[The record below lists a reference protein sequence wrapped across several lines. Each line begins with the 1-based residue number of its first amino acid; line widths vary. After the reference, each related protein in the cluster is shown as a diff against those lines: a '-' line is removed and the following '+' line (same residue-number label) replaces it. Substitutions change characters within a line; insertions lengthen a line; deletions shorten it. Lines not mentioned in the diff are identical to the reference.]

1 MEILE
6 QTDGD
11 STYDAPDNRTSSFL
25 YNEASLPAPSNLTQ
39 DYGTDVAQSANVAV
53 HAHGRDALEVLPL
66 SDATSEHITTGK
78 IGRASC
84 RERVS

>member
-1 MEILE
+1 MVQGSPLERMILE
-6 QTDGD
+6 QPD
-11 STYDAPDNRTSSFL
+11 DNRTSSFL

-66 SDATSEHITTGK
+66 SDATSEHITTGSVMK
-78 IGRASC
+78 KT
-84 RERVS
+84 